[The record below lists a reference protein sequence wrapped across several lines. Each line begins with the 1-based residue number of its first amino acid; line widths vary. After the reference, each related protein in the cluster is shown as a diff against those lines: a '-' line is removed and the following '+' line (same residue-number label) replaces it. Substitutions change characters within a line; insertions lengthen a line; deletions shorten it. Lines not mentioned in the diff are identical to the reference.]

1 MSEPNVPELPPSAT
15 CPFCS
20 ETIIAGAKKC
30 RHCGEM
36 LDHALR
42 ALEELRRRPQQPPTV
57 FMNAGGGGGGAAAA
71 AAAGGQEVLGT
82 KSRFV
87 AAILAFFLGGFG
99 IHKFYLGQPIQGLIY
114 LLFCWTFIPAI
125 IAFFEAIVYLCTSE
139 RAFALRYR

>member
-1 MSEPNVPELPPSAT
+1 MSEPIVPAGPPALPSSAS

-36 LDHALR
+36 LDPTLR
-42 ALEELRRRPQQPPTV
+42 ALEDMRRHPQQPPMV
-57 FMNAGGGGGGAAAA
+57 FMNAGGAAAA
-71 AAAGGQEVLGT
+71 AASGGNDVLGT

-87 AAILAFFLGGFG
+87 AAILALFLGGFG

-114 LLFCWTFIPAI
+114 LVFCWTFIPAI
-125 IAFFEAIVYLCTSE
+125 IAFFEAIIYLCTNE